1 MSADALF
8 PVARAPV
15 TLRDY
20 QSAAGED
27 IRAAYRRGAK
37 APLLVMPTGAGKT
50 VLFTYIASQGA
61 AKGSRVLLLAHRR
74 ELVGQISRALAQ
86 WGVGHGVIAAGTA
99 ETGHPVQ
106 VASIPTLARRLYP
119 GKYRF
124 DLVVIDEAHH
134 AIEGSGL
141 GAILADQADARR
153 LGVTATP
160 CRLDG
165 RGLGIGSGGYFDQM
179 VIGPTVLDLIEQ
191 GYLAPP
197 IVYAPPEG
205 QAPDLRGVKVRA
217 GDYVAKELAAAM
229 DKAPLTGDAVAHYS
243 RICPGQPA
251 LAFCVTVAHAEHVAE
266 QFRDAGYSA
275 AALSGETP
283 DEVRDRMIRDLGQG
297 RLQVLTSCNVVSEGT
312 DIPVVSAAILLRPT
326 ASYSLAMQQ
335 MGRVL
340 RIHPGKDKAII
351 LDHAG
356 NTRRHGLPT
365 EPMLWSLAGR
375 KKRAWQPS
383 DAERVKT
390 CPDCEAV
397 LALATRT
404 CPECGAD
411 LWVAAEPEVV
421 AAQLEAV
428 DATEIARARR
438 REVALAKSL
447 TDLQRIGKERGYKSG
462 WAHHVWRERQ
472 QSRFAAPAY
481 GAAAHG

>member
-1 MSADALF
+1 MNPDALF
-8 PVARAPV
+8 PTARPPV

-20 QSAAGED
+20 QATAGD
-27 IRAAYRRGAK
+27 DLRAAYRNGAK

-61 AKGSRVLLLAHRR
+61 AKGSRILLLAHRR
-74 ELVGQISRALAQ
+74 ELIGQISRALSHWQ
-86 WGVGHGVIAAGTA
+86 VPHGLIVADRA
-99 ETGHPVQ
+99 ETGQPVQ

-134 AIEGSGL
+134 AVAGSGL
-141 GAILADQADARR
+141 GAILADQATARR

-165 RGLGIGSGGYFDQM
+165 KGLGVSAGGYFDTL
-179 VIGPTVLDLIEQ
+179 VTGPSVLELIEQ
-191 GYLAPP
+191 GYLAAPV
-197 IVYAPPEG
+197 VYAPPEPVSLDG
-205 QAPDLRGVKVRA
+205 LKVRM
-217 GDYVAKELAAAM
+217 GDYVIKELEGKM
-229 DKAPLTGDAVAHYS
+229 DQRPLTGHAVTHYG

-266 QFRDAGYSA
+266 QFRTAGYSA
-275 AALSGETP
+275 AALSGDTP
-283 DEVRDRMIRDLGQG
+283 DEVRDRMIRDLAQG

-326 ASYSLAMQQ
+326 ASYALAMQQ

-340 RIHPGKDKAII
+340 RTHPGKDKAII

-365 EPMLWSLAGR
+365 EPQLWTLNGA
-375 KKRAWQPS
+375 KKKEWLPGES
-383 DAERVKT
+383 RVKE
-390 CPDCEAV
+390 CPECQAQ

-404 CPECGAD
+404 CPECGTE
-411 LWVAAEPEVV
+411 LWTAAAPETVP
-421 AAQLEAV
+421 AELEAV
-428 DATEIARARR
+428 DAVAVSQQRCAEERAARTLADLKR
-438 REVALAKSL
+438 LAK
-447 TDLQRIGKERGYKSG
+447 QRGYKSG
-462 WAHHVWRERQ
+462 WAWHRWQERL
-472 QSRFAAPAY
+472 ALD
-481 GAAAHG
+481 GVAAHG